1 MCVCVSCSAPKC
13 GCLNEVGTGF
23 LGTGFLATAS
33 YLRSRV
39 VLNQAIWLFLASES
53 SE

>member
-23 LGTGFLATAS
+23 LGTGFLATGFLATAS
-33 YLRSRV
+33 YLRVCV
-39 VLNQAIWLFLASES
+39 VLNQAIWLL
-53 SE
+53 